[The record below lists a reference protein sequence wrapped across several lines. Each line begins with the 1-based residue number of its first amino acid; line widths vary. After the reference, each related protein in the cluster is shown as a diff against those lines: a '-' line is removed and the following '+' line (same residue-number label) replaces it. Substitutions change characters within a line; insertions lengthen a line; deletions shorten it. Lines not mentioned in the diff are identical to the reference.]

1 MRLARIREPSPL
13 KADMNQFAELAINGI
28 TSGLVIGLA
37 ALAVT
42 LVFGIARFANAAT
55 GDVMTLG
62 AGSLVFGGLMGA
74 VAGALAGLIGYWLVF
89 RKLAGRPSVSA
100 LLASIGVAFMIRA
113 GMGVVYG
120 HQQKVFALPMV
131 RPWRVFDVRIH
142 PNDLSISATALLV
155 LAVVFLIL
163 HATPIGRRMRAVADD
178 PALAQVSGISPQ
190 KVMVALWM
198 LAGAVSGVAGT
209 LIGIKTVV
217 SPDMGWELLLPAF
230 AAAIFGGIGHP
241 LGAVI
246 AGVFLGVVQELAT
259 PFVGFTYKIALS
271 FVVLLA
277 VLLVRPR
284 GLFGTVAGAR

>member
-1 MRLARIREPSPL
+1 
-13 KADMNQFAELAINGI
+13 MNQFAELAINGI

-62 AGSLVFGGLMGA
+62 AYAALSGVGLTGSLVLGGLMGA

-100 LLASIGVAFMIRA
+100 LLASIGVAFIIRA

-131 RPWRVFDVRIH
+131 RPWRVFDIRIH

-155 LAVVFLIL
+155 LAVVFLVL

-271 FVVLLA
+271 FVVLLG
-277 VLLVRPR
+277 VLLLRPR